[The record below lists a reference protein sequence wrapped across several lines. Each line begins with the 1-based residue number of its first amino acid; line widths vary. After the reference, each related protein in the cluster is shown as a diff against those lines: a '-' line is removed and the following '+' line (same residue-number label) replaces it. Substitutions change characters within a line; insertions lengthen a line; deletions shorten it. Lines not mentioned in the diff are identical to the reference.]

1 MMTTMYRHLH
11 LQHHCPAPRFK
22 GKVTVHGC
30 CINIMCTSSLNSH
43 PPLLP
48 GTTPHYKIKHGPNR
62 RCHHHGPI
70 IHVVDFEIALPPFRT
85 AKANNNTSCYNSNS
99 NNIRGGRTGK
109 TEATVGSFHH
119 GKKSLCFF
127 HRQLFHR

>member
-1 MMTTMYRHLH
+1 MMATMQRHLH
-11 LQHHCPAPRFK
+11 LQYHCPAPRFK

-30 CINIMCTSSLNSH
+30 CINIMCTSSLNNH
-43 PPLLP
+43 PLLLP
-48 GTTPHYKIKHGPNR
+48 GTTPHYKIKHGPNLR
-62 RCHHHGPI
+62 HHLHGLI

-85 AKANNNTSCYNSNS
+85 AKANNNNTSS

-119 GKKSLCFF
+119 GKNILCFF